1 VSEVEVDGRI
11 PDGRTPVRD
20 DRVGESH
27 AEPESGSRERVE
39 RYDILT
45 GLPRRTLFS
54 AQAEDALRR
63 EPDSVAVLVIGVDR
77 FKEINDTLGRRSAD
91 SVLREVG
98 SRLSARFSS
107 EALVARLG
115 GDEFAVM
122 CLQADDSAALAA
134 ASDFRRT
141 MDSPIVVGGL
151 DLNVEVSIGIARPE
165 EGTDIDELLRRGD
178 VALAH
183 AKAHRGGVEIYSQQ
197 YDTFNLT
204 RLALLAEV
212 RGALTQGELVL
223 HYQPK
228 IDLATKRVTGAE
240 ALLRW
245 EHPERGIVPP
255 LEFIPVI
262 ERTALIDSVTHFV
275 IDEALGQAQSWHEL
289 GLDLQVAVNLAARNL
304 LDPELPQSVDRL
316 LRQHDVPASQ
326 FVLEITES
334 GVMADPTRAVQV
346 LTELRS
352 IGVGVSIDDFGTGH
366 ASLAYLARL
375 PATELKIDRSFV
387 SVACDDHRADAIVR
401 ASSDLAHHFGLTV
414 VAEGI
419 EDDATMEHLIRIGCG
434 IGQGY
439 RISRPLPAQ
448 EITARLISSG
458 ASASTGRE
466 AHATKGA
473 QSSQKKLVSDEEHA
487 TSSST
492 QYTYSCAVTAM
503 ILGRV
508 RRVGGEEA
516 VARLI
521 AAAGVEHTRE
531 YLEDV
536 GNWVPY
542 EEGIALWEAG
552 EAITC
557 DLNFARHVGEDAIK
571 VVGGSATAAVLRS
584 LGSPE
589 EHIRRLN
596 VSSKRWSNVAET
608 QAIECRPGYAEIR
621 VVPAPG
627 TVRRRQQ
634 CEWTHGML
642 STVPVLFGLAPAR
655 VEHSR
660 CQTLGAPDCRYYMTW
675 DPADASDS
683 DSQKVAM
690 LQSQLDSLSERL
702 EGVFATAADLIET
715 GDLDETLARIADR
728 AAQQV
733 RAPKYVLAVRPSP
746 DGEIVC
752 QRKGLDERE
761 AHDVASRVLAGEQV
775 PPHWCKA
782 TVRSRH
788 REYGCLVAMYQE
800 GGEFLPREREL
811 LELYA
816 RYAATALDSATAL
829 LEARTNRDEA
839 QLRHEEA
846 RALLALARRL
856 ASAGSTDEIATRLA
870 DAIPAV
876 IDCDRVA
883 VLLWDEEAGELVRR
897 AVYSTSDEEMAV
909 ASFRPD
915 GIPRLAAWL
924 EQPDSE
930 PYFLDL
936 ETTPIKEPLSE
947 IGAVASVLVPIS
959 TSQRF
964 LGTVHVSV
972 CERAERLAPSP
983 ELRERLSGVVAHAVI
998 ALQNGQLVD
1007 DITHQARHDQL
1018 TGLANRLQFGER
1030 ITEATSR
1037 DADKESPFALF
1048 YIDLDRFKPVNDE
1061 FGHEVGDNLLRAV
1074 AERLQNCGRP
1084 GDTVAR
1090 LGGDEFAVIVE
1101 AIDDPHQL
1109 GPIAERFSEAFS
1121 EPFAIAGHKLV
1132 VRASI
1137 GRAVWP
1143 IDALDVEGLLREADA
1158 TMYRVKR
1165 SRSAGDRSGSGA
1177 ADRMQT
1183 SVS

>member
-1 VSEVEVDGRI
+1 VSETEVDAGTR
-11 PDGRTPVRD
+11 DGRTPVRD
-20 DRVGESH
+20 DRVGASDVD
-27 AEPESGSRERVE
+27 AESGSSERLE
-39 RYDILT
+39 RYDNLT
-45 GLPRRTLFS
+45 GLPRRTLFI

-63 EPDSVAVLVIGVDR
+63 KPDSVAVLVIGVDR
-77 FKEINDTLGRRSAD
+77 FKEIIDTLGRRSAD
-91 SVLREVG
+91 SVIHEVG
-98 SRLSARFSS
+98 SRLSARFSRH
-107 EALVARLG
+107 ALVARLG

-122 CLQADDSAALAA
+122 CLDADDSAALAA
-134 ASDFRRT
+134 ANEFRRT

-151 DLNVEVSIGIARPE
+151 DLNVEASIGIARPD
-165 EGTDIDELLRRGD
+165 EGTDIDELLRRAD

-183 AKAHRGGVEIYSQQ
+183 ANAHGGGIEIYAQKH
-197 YDTFNLT
+197 DTFDLA

-212 RGALTQGELVL
+212 RAALTQGGLVL

-228 IDLATKRVTGAE
+228 IDLATKRITGVE

-245 EHPERGIVPP
+245 EHPDRGIVPP
-255 LEFIPVI
+255 LDFIPVI

-275 IDEALGQAQSWHEL
+275 IDQALRQAEL
-289 GLDLQVAVNLAARNL
+289 WRARGLDLQMAVNLAARNL
-304 LDPELPQSVDRL
+304 LDPGLPQTVARL
-316 LRQHDVPASQ
+316 LREHGAPASRL
-326 FVLEITES
+326 VLEITES
-334 GVMADPTRAVQV
+334 GVMADPARAVQV

-352 IGVGVSIDDFGTGH
+352 LGVGVSIDDFGTGH
-366 ASLAYLARL
+366 ASLAYLARI

-387 SVACDDHRADAIVR
+387 SVACEDHRADAIVR

-419 EDDATMEHLIRIGCG
+419 EDDATMEHLIRIGCA

-439 RISRPLPAQ
+439 RISRPLPA
-448 EITARLISSG
+448 EDITARLVRSAATPSDRETHAPKNPD
-458 ASASTGRE
+458 ASEKS
-466 AHATKGA
+466 
-473 QSSQKKLVSDEEHA
+473 LVSEETRETA
-487 TSSST
+487 SSK
-492 QYTYSCAVTAM
+492 QYTFSCAVTAM

-508 RRVGGEEA
+508 RRVAGEEA

-521 AAAGVEHTRE
+521 SAAGVKHTRE

-542 EEGIALWEAG
+542 EEAIALWDAG

-557 DLNFARHVGEDAIK
+557 DLGFARHVGEDALK
-571 VVGGSATAAVLRS
+571 VVGGSATAATLRS

-596 VSSKRWSNVAET
+596 VSAQRWSNAAELET
-608 QAIECRPGYAEIR
+608 IECRPGYAEVR
-621 VVPAPG
+621 VVASPG
-627 TVRRRQQ
+627 VVRHRHQ
-634 CEWTHGML
+634 CEWTSGMF
-642 STVPVLFGLAPAR
+642 SIMPALFGLGPAR

-660 CQTLGAPDCRYYMTW
+660 CQTLGAPDCRYYVTW
-675 DPADASDS
+675 DPSDAGGSE
-683 DSQKVAM
+683 SQKVAA
-690 LQSQLDSLSERL
+690 LQSQLDSLAERL
-702 EGVFATAADLIET
+702 DGVFATAADLIET

-728 AAQQV
+728 AAEQV

-752 QRKGLDERE
+752 HHKGVDEDE
-761 AHDVASRVLAGEQV
+761 AHAVASRVLAGEEV
-775 PPHWCKA
+775 PPHWCDA

-788 REYGCLVAMYQE
+788 REYGCLVAMYEE
-800 GGEFLPREREL
+800 GAEFLPQEREL
-811 LELYA
+811 LQLYA

-829 LEARTNRDEA
+829 LEVRTNRDEA

-856 ASAGSTDEIATRLA
+856 ASAGSTEEIATRLA

-897 AVYSTSDEEMAV
+897 AAYSTSNQEMAV

-915 GIPRLAAWL
+915 DIPRLAAWL
-924 EQPDSE
+924 EHPDAE
-930 PYFLDL
+930 PHFLDL
-936 ETTPIKEPLSE
+936 ETSPIKEPLSE

-964 LGTVHVSV
+964 LGAVHVSV
-972 CERAERLAPSP
+972 RERAERLTPSP

-998 ALQNGQLVD
+998 ALQNGRLVD

-1037 DADKESPFALF
+1037 NAAAGSPFALF

-1074 AERLQNCGRP
+1074 AERLKNCGRP

-1101 AIDDPHQL
+1101 AIADEDQL
-1109 GPIAERFSEAFS
+1109 GPIAERLGNAFS
-1121 EPFAIAGHKLV
+1121 EPFAVDGHKLV

-1165 SRSAGDRSGSGA
+1165 SRTGGTWGGNDATGRTHA
-1177 ADRMQT
+1177 PIP
-1183 SVS
+1183 

>member
-1 VSEVEVDGRI
+1 MEVDGRI
-11 PDGRTPVRD
+11 RDGRTPVRD
-20 DRVGESH
+20 DRVGASD
-27 AEPESGSRERVE
+27 AERDSGSSERLE
-39 RYDILT
+39 RYDSLT
-45 GLPRRTLFS
+45 GLPRRALFS

-63 EPDSVAVLVIGVDR
+63 QRGSVALLVIGVDR

-91 SVLREVG
+91 NVLREVG
-98 SRLSARFSS
+98 ARLSSRFSS

-122 CLQADDSAALAA
+122 CLHADDSAALAA
-134 ASDFRRT
+134 ASDFRRA
-141 MDSPIVVGGL
+141 MDSPIVVAGL
-151 DLNVEVSIGIARPE
+151 DLNVEASVGIARPDE
-165 EGTDIDELLRRGD
+165 DTDIDELLRRAD

-183 AKAHRGGVEIYSQQ
+183 AKAHPGGIEIYSQQ
-197 YDTFNLT
+197 YDTFSLS

-212 RGALTQGELVL
+212 RTALTEGGLVL

-228 IDLATKRVTGAE
+228 IDLATKRITGVE

-262 ERTALIDSVTHFV
+262 EGTALIDSVTHFV
-275 IDEALGQAQSWHEL
+275 IDEALGQAGSWREL
-289 GLDLQVAVNLAARNL
+289 GLDLEIAVNLAARNL
-304 LDPELPQSVDRL
+304 LDPELPQTVDRL
-316 LRQHDVPASQ
+316 LRQHGAPASQ
-326 FVLEITES
+326 LVVEITES
-334 GVMADPTRAVQV
+334 GVMADPARAVQV

-387 SVACDDHRADAIVR
+387 SVASEDHRADAIVR

-419 EDDATMEHLIRIGCG
+419 ENDATMEHLIRIGCA

-448 EITARLISSG
+448 EITARLIRSG
-458 ASASTGRE
+458 TSASSARQLPE
-466 AHATKGA
+466 KGA
-473 QSSQKKLVSDEEHA
+473 HSSQRSLVSDDTHA
-487 TSSST
+487 ASSSP

-508 RRVGGEEA
+508 RRVAGEEA
-516 VARLI
+516 VTRLI
-521 AAAGVEHTRE
+521 AAAGVKHTRE

-542 EEGIALWEAG
+542 EDGIALWEAG
-552 EAITC
+552 EAVTC

-571 VVGGSATAAVLRS
+571 VVGSSATAAVLRS

-589 EHIRRLN
+589 EHLRRLN
-596 VSSKRWSNVAET
+596 VSSQRWSNVAESE
-608 QAIECRPGYAEIR
+608 AIECRPGYAEVR
-621 VVPAPG
+621 VAAAAG
-627 TVRRRQQ
+627 TVRHRQQ

-642 STVPVLFGLAPAR
+642 SIVPVLFGLAPAR

-675 DPADASDS
+675 DVADAGGSE
-683 DSQKVAM
+683 SQKVAM
-690 LQSQLDSLSERL
+690 LQSQLDSVSERL

-715 GDLDETLARIADR
+715 GDLEETLARIADR

-746 DGEIVC
+746 EGGIVC
-752 QRKGLDERE
+752 HHKGMDEDE

-775 PPHWCKA
+775 LPHWCDA
-782 TVRSRH
+782 AVQSRH

-800 GGEFLPREREL
+800 GAEFLPQEREL

-897 AVYSTSDEEMAV
+897 AVYSNSDEETAV

-915 GIPRLAAWL
+915 RIPRLAAWL
-924 EQPDSE
+924 ERPNSE

-936 ETTPIKEPLSE
+936 ETSPVKEPLSE

-972 CERAERLAPSP
+972 RERAERLAPSP
-983 ELRERLSGVVAHAVI
+983 ELLERLSGVVAHAVI

-1037 DADKESPFALF
+1037 DADEGSHFALF

-1101 AIDDPHQL
+1101 AIDDHDQL
-1109 GPIAERFSEAFS
+1109 GPIAERLGSAFS
-1121 EPFAIAGHKLV
+1121 EPFAVDGHKLV

-1165 SRSAGDRSGSGA
+1165 SRSARAWGDNDATGRTHAPIS
-1177 ADRMQT
+1177 
-1183 SVS
+1183 